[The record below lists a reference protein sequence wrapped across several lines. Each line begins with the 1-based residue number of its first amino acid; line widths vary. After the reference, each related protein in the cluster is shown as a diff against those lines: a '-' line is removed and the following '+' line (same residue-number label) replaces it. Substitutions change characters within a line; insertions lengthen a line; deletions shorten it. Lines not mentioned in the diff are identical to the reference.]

1 MSVLVV
7 EKFVEKLWKNKKIKI
22 SISFSTNLEYYNV
35 NLGIQVG
42 GDRVNVEILWQNV
55 LKEIK
60 DELSSLAFDTWFSD
74 VKLNSLD
81 NGVAIIEV
89 PMSIHKKHLSDN
101 YFDLITLALN
111 KVTGTN
117 FDLEFLLTDEI
128 NNRKVEKEKEEQKI
142 EEGVPKSFKNKS
154 NLNPK
159 YNFENFIV
167 GNSNKFAQA
176 AALSVAENPGKMYN
190 PLFIYGNSG
199 LGKTHLMH
207 AIGNYIVEN
216 SNRRVLYV
224 TSDQFRD
231 DFVGI
236 NKKDEKGTNFNYIDF
251 FKNKYRNIDVLIID
265 DIQFLGGATQTQQEF
280 FHTFTNL
287 YNDSKQ
293 IIISSDRSPNDLK
306 LLEERLRTRFCWGL
320 TVNIYPPDFELR
332 KEILRK
338 KIIAG
343 NFEAEIPE
351 DVIEYIASNMGS
363 DVRQLEGS
371 ITRLVA
377 YSTIMGGARIDIN
390 LAIEALKDFISKGL
404 SEKND
409 ITRIQKIVAE
419 YFQISVEDIRS
430 KKRSSNIAFPRQ
442 IAMYLC
448 RKLTS
453 ESFPKI
459 GTEFGGKDHSTV
471 MHSVEKIE
479 QEIKNNSDLAGIID
493 KLKNDLKP

>member
-1 MSVLVV
+1 M
-7 EKFVEKLWKNKKIKI
+7 
-22 SISFSTNLEYYNV
+22 NV
-35 NLGIQVG
+35 DIIWN
-42 GDRVNVEILWQNV
+42 NA

-60 DELSSLAFDTWFSD
+60 EELSSLAFSTWFQD
-74 VKLNSLD
+74 VTLKEIKD
-81 NGVAIIEV
+81 DTAIIIV
-89 PMSIHKKHLSDN
+89 PMAIHKRHLYDN
-101 YFDLITLALN
+101 YRNLIQESLN
-111 KVTGTN
+111 KITGTN
-117 FDLEFLLTDEI
+117 FELEFYLENEIKNDDE
-128 NNRKVEKEKEEQKI
+128 NKPRENEENF
-142 EEGVPKSFKNKS
+142 PKQKS
-154 NLNPK
+154 NLNSN
-159 YNFENFIV
+159 YLFDNFIV

-176 AALSVAENPGKMYN
+176 AGLSVAENPGKIYN

-207 AIGNYIVEN
+207 AIGNYIVQN
-216 SNRRVLYV
+216 SQKKVLYV

-236 NKKDEKGTNFNYIDF
+236 NRKDKDGTNFNYVEF

-265 DIQFLGGATQTQQEF
+265 DIQFLGGATQTQQEY

-293 IIISSDRSPNDLK
+293 IIVSSDRSPNDLK

-320 TVNIYPPDFELR
+320 TVNIGPPDFELR

-338 KIIAG
+338 KIVAG
-343 NFEAEIPE
+343 NFEKEIPE
-351 DVIEYIASNMGS
+351 EVIEYIASNMGS

-371 ITRLVA
+371 ITRLIA
-377 YSTIMGGARIDIN
+377 YSTIMGGSKIDLN
-390 LAIEALKDFISKGL
+390 LAIEALKDFINKGI
-404 SEKND
+404 SEQND
-409 ITRIQKIVAE
+409 IAKIQKTVAE
-419 YFQISVEDIRS
+419 FFQISTEDIRS

-448 RKLTS
+448 RNLTN

-459 GTEFGGKDHSTV
+459 GMEFGGKDHSTV

-479 QEIKNNSDLAGIID
+479 AEIKNNKDLAGIVE
-493 KLKNDLKP
+493 KLEKDLQQ